1 MAEEELG
8 IRGKREPL
16 KLTTPY
22 ITKTD
27 SYTPGCP
34 CVLLGHAC
42 CYIPVTL
49 LHPSAVV
56 SQSTL
61 ISQISQSI
69 GIFIRSNH
77 HSAEER
83 DIELCLC

>member
-27 SYTPGCP
+27 SYTPGFF
-34 CVLLGHAC
+34 
-42 CYIPVTL
+42 
-49 LHPSAVV
+49 
-56 SQSTL
+56 STHL
-61 ISQISQSI
+61 FASRPPYFTYDVDFRGSI
-69 GIFIRSNH
+69 LMNN
-77 HSAEER
+77 
-83 DIELCLC
+83 D